1 MSYKGF
7 AFFTK
12 SPQPLQLGVEVEIVR
27 ARKIWIPG

>member
-12 SPQPLQLGVEVEIVR
+12 TAEPLLLLSGAEAVAAKTIWMPQ
-27 ARKIWIPG
+27 